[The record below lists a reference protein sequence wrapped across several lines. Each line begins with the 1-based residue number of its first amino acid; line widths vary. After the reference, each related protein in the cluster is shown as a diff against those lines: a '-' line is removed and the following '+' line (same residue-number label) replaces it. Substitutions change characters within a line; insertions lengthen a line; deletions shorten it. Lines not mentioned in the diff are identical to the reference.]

1 MSMSKTGKL
10 CSLVVIFCAVTCTT
24 PKWARAQSDNS
35 NLPDS
40 PSAVARSEHGN
51 DSPSEREVSWRTL
64 PRDFLHDQKDIWLFP
79 VQLAKGR
86 HWLPTLAITGV
97 TAGLIVADPH
107 AMPYF
112 RSHAK
117 RLDDLNDVFDA
128 PITTAETIAVP
139 ASLMLAGYIRH
150 DQYAVST
157 ALLAGGGHAARAIG
171 GLAVKRVNR
180 RKRTGGV
187 SA

>member
-64 PRDFLHDQKDIWLFP
+64 PGDFLHDQKDIWLFP

-97 TAGLIVADPH
+97 TAGRIVGDSP
-107 AMPYF
+107 AMTHF
-112 RSHAK
+112 SSHAETVE
-117 RLDDLNDVFDA
+117 DLHHV
-128 PITTAETIAVP
+128 
-139 ASLMLAGYIRH
+139 
-150 DQYAVST
+150 
-157 ALLAGGGHAARAIG
+157 
-171 GLAVKRVNR
+171 
-180 RKRTGGV
+180 
-187 SA
+187 